1 MQLNPT
7 PFFEK
12 NVRRLTKKYPPLPED
27 IAQLGQS
34 LLNNPHQGDSMGQ
47 DCFKVRLRIKSKNT
61 GKSGGGRVITCVKI
75 VDETIHILTIYDK
88 SEKEDLEPG
97 ELDELLKQI
106 NL

>member
-12 NVRRLTKKYPPLPED
+12 NVRRLTRKYPSLPED

-34 LLNNPHQGDSMGQ
+34 LLLNPHQGKSMGQ
-47 DCFKVRLRIKSKNT
+47 DCFKVRLKIKSKNT

-75 VDETIHILTIYDK
+75 IDETIHILTIYDK
-88 SEKEDLEPG
+88 SEKENFEKG

-106 NL
+106 DL